1 MNWLHG
7 KHYDY
12 PEGYGEENAL
22 WKRFR
27 QKDPTSVTWARNV
40 VDHDNNK
47 TLEMLEV
54 PYAELPERTQAFR
67 DAYVKRVWG
76 SGD

>member
-22 WKRFR
+22 WNVPCRKHP
-27 QKDPTSVTWARNV
+27 KSVTWARNV
-40 VDHDNNK
+40 VDHNNNK

-54 PYAELPERTQAFR
+54 PYAELPERTQQFR
-67 DAYVKRVWG
+67 DAYVTAVWG
-76 SGD
+76 N